1 MSLEKMKLRAVVGA
15 WGVLT
20 LVFAAGVAV
29 AAENIPWVYKAED
42 HIPVNT
48 ATVTATVSGP
58 WAPGLTTRDSDSQ
71 VVVMTGPWAPGLTAR
86 STSSLVASGYNLDA
100 TSAGVVII
108 MR

>member
-58 WAPGLTTRDSDSQ
+58 WAPGLT
-71 VVVMTGPWAPGLTAR
+71 AR

-100 TSAGVVII
+100 TSAAVVII